1 MIDRFTVHTVE
12 TTKAVEAKIQIMKK
26 GKHGK
31 TTLKTHPYKML
42 HTRGNWNL
50 PNQIPTEL
58 VIRKERLFIKI
69 MITQPKKFYCNL
81 T

>member
-31 TTLKTHPYKML
+31 MTLKTHPYKML
-42 HTRGNWNL
+42 HTGGRQGFANSIS
-50 PNQIPTEL
+50 NQSSCK
-58 VIRKERLFIKI
+58 RKGIV
-69 MITQPKKFYCNL
+69 C
-81 T
+81 